1 MFAPSRKRQEEL
13 REFTLKIRGQNI
25 LAHSLTYLFD
35 SPELPTIKFFCRWM
49 NVTVIDSTMHINQF
63 SLSLAFENI

>member
-1 MFAPSRKRQEEL
+1 MFATSGKRQEEL

-35 SPELPTIKFFCRWM
+35 SPELPTIKLFCRWIEPI
-49 NVTVIDSTMHINQF
+49 T
-63 SLSLAFENI
+63 